1 MNIDKNKVEMW
12 KKHKWK
18 KISCGFYIFPT
29 STNCWVRRFSK
40 ARNCYEENQSW
51 NPVLGEAAS
60 GRTKFGKRFC
70 FQWDPVFPH
79 NTAYVICKNNAF
91 MDEIQS
97 LLKSTSK
104 LGSTYTTLSASSFG
118 FLTCFL
124 RTIKPWKQRIANF
137 IILRQCI
144 SDTILPRNW
153 RWESGNFK
161 V

>member
-1 MNIDKNKVEMW
+1 M
-12 KKHKWK
+12 K

-40 ARNCYEENQSW
+40 ARNCCEENQSW
-51 NPVLGEAAS
+51 NPMLGEAAS

-79 NTAYVICKNNAF
+79 NRAYVISKDSVF
-91 MDEIQS
+91 MGEIKS

-104 LGSTYTTLSASSFG
+104 LGSTYTMLLHKCFG
-118 FLTCFL
+118 VLTHLLVEIKVWKKRNFL
-124 RTIKPWKQRIANF
+124 
-137 IILRQCI
+137 ILRWCI
-144 SDTILPRNW
+144 SDIIIPRNW
-153 RWESGNFK
+153 QWERENFN